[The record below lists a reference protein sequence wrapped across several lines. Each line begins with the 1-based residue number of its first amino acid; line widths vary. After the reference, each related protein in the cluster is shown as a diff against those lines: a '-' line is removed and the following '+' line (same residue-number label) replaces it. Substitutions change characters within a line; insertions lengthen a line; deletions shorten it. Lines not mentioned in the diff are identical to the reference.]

1 MSNTS
6 ASKKISTNN
15 ATSIDKLAIV
25 VVTYKRQELL
35 ENLFHSFE
43 CLKECPWRIV
53 VVDNECSDKTGEMV
67 ARLEASLTNR
77 WGKAQKDCEG
87 NELHVVYAPQDEN
100 LGGAGGFSAGVKKAY
115 ELGAKWFWVMDDDV
129 ETVPESIERL
139 APWTK
144 RHAVVQGSRLDYD
157 GGKFYWQ
164 YDFLVPLGIPNPIAP
179 AAFGAAG
186 YKVMNTMCFE
196 GGLIR
201 RDIVEKIGFPDS
213 RYFIY
218 WDDTTYGY
226 LASKVTNP
234 IVVPDIIL
242 RRTRD
247 I

>member
-157 GGKFYWQ
+157 GGNFYWQ

-179 AAFGAAG
+179 AAFGRA
-186 YKVMNTMCFE
+186 
-196 GGLIR
+196 
-201 RDIVEKIGFPDS
+201 
-213 RYFIY
+213 
-218 WDDTTYGY
+218 
-226 LASKVTNP
+226 
-234 IVVPDIIL
+234 
-242 RRTRD
+242 
-247 I
+247 